1 MNYIRKNNKVIYVG
15 VEPKNIDEL
24 NKSMVGL
31 FIELGF
37 KQEESGKGIN
47 FFFKR
52 DLCICTYIKDD
63 HFFSISSPTKN
74 QIMTALKFYNTT
86 SFSIEIIIDVM
97 TQHKNKFD
105 MNRNLNIS
113 SCNLV
118 ISFIRLLWYS
128 GDKDYDDYL
137 KDIKEFI
144 ENMS

>member
-1 MNYIRKNNKVIYVG
+1 
-15 VEPKNIDEL
+15 
-24 NKSMVGL
+24 
-31 FIELGF
+31 
-37 KQEESGKGIN
+37 
-47 FFFKR
+47 
-52 DLCICTYIKDD
+52 
-63 HFFSISSPTKN
+63 
-74 QIMTALKFYNTT
+74 MTALKFYNTT

-105 MNRNLNIS
+105 MSRNLNIS